1 MTTRNY
7 PIVSVIIPCY
17 NSEKFLYETLDSV
30 KMQTMKEW
38 ECIIVN
44 DGSTD
49 SSSIIAHEYS
59 ERDTRFVIIDK
70 ENEGQSVARN
80 VGIKA
85 SHGKYILPL
94 DADDIIDKTYIE
106 KSVNYLES
114 HGDVKL
120 VYCLAEYFGDIQGE
134 WNLPE
139 YDYKSLLWNN
149 MIFCTA
155 MFRRSDYDKT
165 KGYNTN
171 MVYGN
176 EDWDLWLSLLGENDK
191 VYRIPEV
198 LFFYRKHGNSVTDVA
213 ISKSYQSHSLLIKNH
228 MEIYEPFLADMFEY
242 RITQY
247 NYDLIQ
253 KRVEYLENEINKI
266 VISKSYRIG
275 SMLLWPFRKL
285 KQMFE

>member
-1 MTTRNY
+1 MQ
-7 PIVSVIIPCY
+7 PIVSIITPCFNADKY
-17 NSEKFLYETLDSV
+17 LRETLDCLQ
-30 KMQTMKEW
+30 KQTINKW

-49 SSSIIAHEYS
+49 QSSAIAHEYAAKDS
-59 ERDTRFVIIDK
+59 RYVVIDK
-70 ENEGQSVARN
+70 ENEGPSVARN

-120 VYCLAEYFGDIQGE
+120 VYCLAEYFGDIRGE

-149 MIFCTA
+149 MVFCTA

-242 RITQY
+242 RIAQY

-253 KRVEYLENEINKI
+253 KRVVYLENEIKEI
-266 VISKSYRIG
+266 FASKSYRLGKI
-275 SMLLWPFRKL
+275 LLWPFHKL
-285 KQMFE
+285 IQMLT